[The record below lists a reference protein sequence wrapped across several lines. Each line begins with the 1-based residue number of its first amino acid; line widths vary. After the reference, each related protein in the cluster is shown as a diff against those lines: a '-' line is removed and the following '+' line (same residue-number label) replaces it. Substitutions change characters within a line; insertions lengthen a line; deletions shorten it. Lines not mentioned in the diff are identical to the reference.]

1 MENRKT
7 KIMSTVFITAFFYIL
22 IMSNYALISYYST
35 NFSHSEI
42 GTVNDVQNYKVKRAI
57 KSVLYI
63 QLNNKKIVS
72 SKINNS
78 SINQFQPGMQI
89 KVEIYKN
96 LFGDFFY
103 VESINGKIE
112 HFGPTVAF
120 IFDTIFLI
128 FIFLVTSS
136 NLSHRKKIG
145 VNNIKK
151 IDKEFMI
158 VLFISIIVA
167 ITFSI
172 ITLSSIS

>member
-7 KIMSTVFITAFFYIL
+7 KIMATVFITAFFFIF

-42 GTVNDVQNYKVKRAI
+42 GTVNDVQNYKVKRTI

-63 QLNNKKIVS
+63 QLKSKKIVS

-78 SINQFQPGMQI
+78 SINLFYPGMQI
-89 KVEIYKN
+89 KVDIYKN

-103 VESINGKIE
+103 VESSNGKIE
-112 HFGPTVAF
+112 HFGPSVAF
-120 IFDTIFLI
+120 IFDTIFLG

-136 NLSHRKKIG
+136 NFSHRKKL
-145 VNNIKK
+145 VKNNIEK
-151 IDKEFMI
+151 IDKEFKI
-158 VLFISIIVA
+158 VFFISILIAV
-167 ITFSI
+167 TFSI
-172 ITLSSIS
+172 IILFLSI